1 MQPRLSALQA
11 PHGQFT
17 TTFAGTVQVPVPYFR
32 RHAEDTP
39 QAYCRDMHS
48 AAPPLR
54 SRCTVSPLFRAIPL
68 PTSPILPDDAG
79 TAPTH
84 PHDRPRA
91 HLRLQSATVHSTVL
105 RPGTEIEIASCDGA
119 VALRHSPWHR
129 CINGRQPATA
139 PHRTFSALQLL
150 PGCPP
155 TKTHLIDCPGSL
167 HTGNGTTIRPER
179 VQAHARTRT
188 DYSSNTN

>member
-1 MQPRLSALQA
+1 MSSKFTIFFSTMQPRLSALQA

-48 AAPPLR
+48 AAPPSGPVAR
-54 SRCTVSPLFRAIPL
+54 YPRFFRAIPL
-68 PTSPILPDDAG
+68 PHFPDTSRMMPARHRPIPM
-79 TAPTH
+79 TAPG
-84 PHDRPRA
+84 A

-129 CINGRQPATA
+129 CINGRQRRLRLT
-139 PHRTFSALQLL
+139 RTFSALQRSRV
-150 PGCPP
+150 PP
-155 TKTHLIDCPGSL
+155 RRKPTL
-167 HTGNGTTIRPER
+167 
-179 VQAHARTRT
+179 
-188 DYSSNTN
+188 